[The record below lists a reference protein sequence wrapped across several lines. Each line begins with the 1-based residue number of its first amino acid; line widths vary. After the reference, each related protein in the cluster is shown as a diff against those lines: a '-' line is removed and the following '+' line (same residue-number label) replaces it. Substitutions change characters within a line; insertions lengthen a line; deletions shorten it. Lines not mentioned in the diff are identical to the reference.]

1 MGKKLGIFLA
11 GGAVGAAIV
20 YFTSPRS
27 GFENRNLAK
36 DAINTALE
44 ANGVDTSGIAAQAS
58 QVAQNVATHG
68 QKLAQQ
74 AAEKTQEFYATA
86 ATKVQEVATGAY
98 TSVTGAADNDE
109 LRNKI
114 EAARQRIA
122 AQVVK
127 NAEDAQLV
135 DVEAVADYTDVPL
148 EAADAQSEDTAS
160 DVAQAAH
167 ASTAAAAEAG
177 EAVENAAGNAAEG
190 AGSVVEAAASHEAVS
205 SNNEE
210 NA

>member
-27 GFENRNLAK
+27 GYENRNLAK
-36 DAINTALE
+36 DVINTALE

-58 QVAQNVATHG
+58 HVAQNVATHG

-98 TSVTGAADNDE
+98 TSVAGAADNDE

-135 DVEAVADYTDVPL
+135 DVDAVADQPL
-148 EAADAQSEDTAS
+148 EAASLDEDAAS

-167 ASTAAAAEAG
+167 AATDAADGAG
-177 EAVENAAGNAAEG
+177 VTVEIEIEDANDATDATGAVE
-190 AGSVVEAAASHEAVS
+190 SQEAAASTS
-205 SNNEE
+205 EE